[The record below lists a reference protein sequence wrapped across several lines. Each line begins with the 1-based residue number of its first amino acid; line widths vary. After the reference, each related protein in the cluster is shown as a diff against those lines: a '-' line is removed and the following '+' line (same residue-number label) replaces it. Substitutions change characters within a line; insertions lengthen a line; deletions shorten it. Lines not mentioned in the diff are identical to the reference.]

1 MDQESR
7 TYSTDHIYLCAFLV
21 CVGHRIVA
29 ASHDGR
35 RVSFEFPDTPQL
47 NADVSGFM
55 AGAAVPARRFSFEVL
70 RLKRMIHGGEYKL
83 EKINEHDE
91 HGCSGNSVQ
100 IQES

>member
-1 MDQESR
+1 MKQQNP

-35 RVSFEFPDTPQL
+35 RVSFEFSDTPQL

-55 AGAAVPARRFSFEVL
+55 AGAVVPARRFSFEVL
-70 RLKRMIHGGEYKL
+70 RLKRMIHGGEYKV
-83 EKINEHDE
+83 EKSNDHEE
-91 HGCSGNSVQ
+91 HGYSGNSIE
-100 IQES
+100 IQER